1 MFLHTI
7 VMDKLSELYLA
18 SQNTHKAEE
27 LEQLLAPAG
36 IKIHTLLS
44 AGITGDLEETGDTF
58 EANALQKALQ
68 AFELLGKPVLA
79 DDSGLEVRALNWQP
93 GVYSARYAGEHG
105 NAQKNTEKLL
115 KNLGN
120 HPDRFARFRTVLC
133 LYAGQ
138 EPLYFEG
145 IVEGEITTV
154 PAGKGG
160 FGYDPV
166 FRALGHNLTFAE
178 ITPKE
183 KNQVSHRARAV
194 QKLLDY
200 LLH

>member
-1 MFLHTI
+1 MFSHTI
-7 VMDKLSELYLA
+7 VMNTLSELYLA

-27 LEQLLAPAG
+27 LEQLLSPAG
-36 IKIHTLLS
+36 IKIYTLLS
-44 AGITGDLEETGDTF
+44 AGITHDLEETGDTF
-58 EANALQKALQ
+58 EANALQKAQQ

-79 DDSGLEVRALNWQP
+79 DDSGLEVRALGWQP

-115 KNLGN
+115 TTLGD
-120 HPDRFARFRTVLC
+120 HSDRYARFRTVLC
-133 LYAGQ
+133 LYDGQ
-138 EPLYFEG
+138 KPLYFEG
-145 IVEGEITTV
+145 IVEGEITAA

-166 FRALGHNLTFAE
+166 FRAMGQEQTFAE
-178 ITPKE
+178 ITPEE
-183 KNQVSHRARAV
+183 KNRVSHRARAV
-194 QKLLDY
+194 EKLLEY